1 MWSIETPEEPGR
13 YWFKGLFELVEG
25 EPKDLLEILT
35 LDAVGMVTLP
45 GIAQTFPLKRF
56 IGEWAGPLLPPDNP
70 AILAAD

>member
-25 EPKDLLEILT
+25 EPKDLLEIIT

-56 IGEWAGPLLPPDNP
+56 IGEWAGPLHPPDNP

>member
-25 EPKDLLEILT
+25 EPKDLLEIVT
-35 LDAVGMVTLP
+35 LDGVGMVTLP

>member
-25 EPKDLLEILT
+25 EPKDLLEIIT

-56 IGEWAGPLLPPDNP
+56 IGEWAGPLLPPDAP
-70 AILAAD
+70 GILATD